1 MIGKFSVR
9 STLPES
15 QSMTSLIAIAVNL
28 AGMFVIY
35 SWMAFAL
42 ARWRWS
48 NRGLIGVLATI
59 VIAGQFWI
67 GPAML
72 LSGRNEIDS
81 TAYAI
86 WFGNWLV
93 AGFGVAL
100 FSQAAGRIPNELHD
114 SARLDG
120 CGWFATYRHVVFPF
134 VGRELAIIIVLTLM
148 ATSLHCLT
156 PHSDFTVG
164 ITQAPWFA
172 LPGQLLAASRPMAAV
187 GVMTLASLVMTLP
200 IIAIFLLAKRRVP
213 GD

>member
-1 MIGKFSVR
+1 MIGKFTVR

-48 NRGLIGVLATI
+48 NRGLIGVLATV

-67 GPAML
+67 VPAML
-72 LSGRNEIDS
+72 LFGRNETDS

-100 FSQAAGRIPNELHD
+100 FSQTAGRIPNELHD

-134 VGRELAIIIVLTLM
+134 VAREFAMIIVLTIM
-148 ATSLHCLT
+148 ATSVHCLS
-156 PHSDFTVG
+156 PSSNFANG
-164 ITQAPWFA
+164 IRPPPWFA
-172 LPGQLLAASRPMAAV
+172 LPGQLLAASRSMEAI
-187 GVMTLASLVMTLP
+187 GLMILASLLMTLP
-200 IIAIFLLAKRRVP
+200 IIAIVLLAKRRVP
-213 GD
+213 GG